1 MLPHISH
8 QNHLPPLY
16 DDFIRSLKGDNFT
29 GDINASY
36 SARLAVATDNSIYQQ
51 LPQLV
56 IHPRTKADIVLLAKT
71 ASDEQYLTIKFSAR
85 GGGTGTNGQSLTP
98 GVVVDLSKYMNKVL
112 EINVEEKWVRVE
124 AGVIKDQLNDYLRPY
139 GFFFAPDLS
148 TSNRA
153 TVGGMINTDASGQGS
168 LVYGKT
174 SNHVLSLESVLANGE
189 EFNTEP
195 MDLAQAQ
202 DLAGLESSHGQT
214 YAKIMAQV
222 LESCIENRV
231 LVLEKFPRLNRF
243 LTGYDLEHVLTANDD
258 GDIIGVDLSR
268 LITGSEGSLAF
279 VCSAKLNI
287 NVIRVAK
294 TLINIKYDSFDSAL
308 RHSPALVKAKATSVE
323 TIDSRVLDL
332 AKQDIVWHSVR
343 DLITDV
349 PGKVMD
355 GINIVEYNGDSIAD
369 LAEQVSE
376 LTSVLDDLIAKGDSA
391 DSALSDSLSDSLS
404 GKSSAN
410 SAGNCGVI
418 GYQVTSDLA
427 SINKIY
433 AMRKKAVGL
442 LGKTA
447 GSQKPLAFAE
457 DTAVP
462 PENLADYIV
471 EFRALLDGYKLN
483 YGMFGHVDAGVLH
496 VRPALDMC
504 DPEQEKL
511 LRIISDK
518 VVKLTAKYGGLM
530 WGEHGRGYR
539 SEYGPEFFGDKLF
552 TELRKIKA
560 VFDPHNKMNPG
571 KICTPFAS
579 NEQLVSV
586 DDTKRGFFDRQIP
599 VTVKESFT
607 AAMDCNGNGLC
618 FNYDADSTMCPSSKI
633 TGDRRHSPKGR
644 AGLMR
649 EWLRLLEKQGV
660 DILALEDKINS
671 SKSFWSIKEI
681 LSSAAEKLRINFI
694 SKPQQDDNGNGDFSH
709 EVMDAM
715 QGCLACK
722 ACASQCP
729 VKVDV
734 PDFRSR
740 FINIYYSRYA
750 RPLKDHLVA
759 NVEILAPL
767 MAKVPRIVNAVL
779 STKLYDKLSAKTI
792 GYVNTPLLSV
802 PTLKKQVKKAG
813 FSGFDLARLQA
824 LTPAQRKGYVLI
836 VQDPFTSF
844 YDANTVQSMM
854 SLIKKLGLEP
864 ILLPFKPNGKAQ
876 HVKGFLARFAKTAKS
891 SSEFL
896 NQLATLNIPML
907 GMDASMVLCYRD
919 EYAKTLQEKRG
930 DFSVLLAHEWLL
942 DFIQQDSTFKSTL
955 LSTELSKGKPFKLF
969 AHCTEKT
976 ALVNSENEWQSI
988 FAHFG
993 LALEKVSVGCC
1004 GMAGTYGHEKVN
1016 LENSKG
1022 IYELSWQ
1029 TKVEALDS
1037 EQILVTGFSCRSQVK
1052 RFSALKA
1059 RHPVAAILAAM

>member
-8 QNHLPPLY
+8 KNHLPPLY
-16 DDFIRSLKGDNFT
+16 DDFISSLKDKNFT

-36 SARLAVATDNSIYQQ
+36 SARLSVATDNSIYQQ

-71 ASDEQYLTIKFSAR
+71 ASNEQYLSIKFSAR

-124 AGVIKDQLNDYLRPY
+124 AGVVKDQLNDYLRPH

-174 SNHVLSLESVLANGE
+174 SNHVLALESVLANGE
-189 EFNTEP
+189 VLNTEP
-195 MDLAQAQ
+195 MTLAQAK
-202 DLAGLESSHGQT
+202 DLAEQSTLDGNNHGETNTSSHST
-214 YAKIMAQV
+214 SHARIMAQV
-222 LESCIENRV
+222 LSSCIENRD
-231 LVLEKFPRLNRF
+231 LVLKTFPRLNRF
-243 LTGYDLEHVLTANDD
+243 LTGYDLENVLKTNDD
-258 GDIIGVDLSR
+258 GDITGVDLSR

-279 VCSAKLNI
+279 VCEAKLNI
-287 NVIRVAK
+287 NPIRVAK

-308 RHSPALVKAKATSVE
+308 RHSPALVEAKATSVE
-323 TIDSRVLDL
+323 TIDSRVLNL
-332 AKQDIVWHSVR
+332 AKQDIVWHSVS

-355 GINIVEYNGDSIAD
+355 GINVVEYNGDSIAG
-369 LAEQVSE
+369 LADQVAV
-376 LTSVLDDLIAKGDSA
+376 LTSGLDELISN
-391 DSALSDSLSDSLS
+391 SSESSLS
-404 GKSSAN
+404 N
-410 SAGNCGVI
+410 RGVI

-442 LGKTA
+442 LGKA
-447 GSQKPLAFAE
+447 EGSQKPLAFAE

-462 PENLADYIV
+462 PENLADYIS
-471 EFRALLDGYKLN
+471 EFRALLDGYELN

-511 LRIISDK
+511 LRVISDE

-530 WGEHGRGYR
+530 WGEHGKGYR
-539 SEYGPEFFGDKLF
+539 SEYGPEFFGEHLF
-552 TELRKIKA
+552 NELRKIKA
-560 VFDPHNKMNPG
+560 AFDPLNKMNPG
-571 KICTPFAS
+571 KICTPFDS
-579 NEQLVSV
+579 SEQLVSV
-586 DDTKRGFFDRQIP
+586 DDTKRGTFDRQIP
-599 VTVKESFT
+599 VTVKESFI

-618 FNYDADSTMCPSSKI
+618 FNYDADSPMCPSSKI
-633 TGDRRHSPKGR
+633 TRDRRHSPKGR

-660 DILALEDKINS
+660 DILKLEDNINA
-671 SKSFWSIKEI
+671 SKSIWSVKEI
-681 LSSAAEKLRINFI
+681 LTNAANKLRINFI
-694 SKPQQDDNGNGDFSH
+694 SKPQQDENGNGDFSH
-709 EVMDAM
+709 EVMEAM

-729 VKVDV
+729 IKVDV

-767 MAKVPRIVNAVL
+767 MAKAPKIVNAVL
-779 STKLYDKLSAKTI
+779 NTKIYDKLSAKTI

-813 FSGFDLARLQA
+813 FSGFDLSKLQG
-824 LTPAQRKGYVLI
+824 LTTQQRKGYVLI

-844 YDANTVQSMM
+844 YDATTVESMM

-891 SSEFL
+891 SSDFL
-896 NQLATLNIPML
+896 NQLAALDIPMV

-919 EYAKTLQEKRG
+919 EYAKTLQDKRG

-942 DFIQQDSTFKSTL
+942 TFIEEDTVFKGALASTDA
-955 LSTELSKGKPFKLF
+955 STELSKAKAFKLF
-969 AHCTEKT
+969 SHCTEKT

-988 FAHFG
+988 FDHFG

-1004 GMAGTYGHEKVN
+1004 GMAGTYGHEKTN
-1016 LENSKG
+1016 LDNSKG
-1022 IYELSWQ
+1022 LFELSWQ
-1029 TKVEALDS
+1029 AKLEALAS
-1037 EQILVTGFSCRSQVK
+1037 EQVLATGFSCRSQVK
-1052 RFSALKA
+1052 RFSDLKA
-1059 RHPVAAILAAM
+1059 RHPVAAILDSLS